1 MDKSAAPIVA
11 PSANE
16 ISRKSFGQAPDASRF
31 AGSAPR
37 GAKKITRGPNSLV
50 SPYFRYYRNAS
61 TFTQGNRLELS
72 PRLRWKIDRF
82 KEKLSGAF
90 GGKPEDARPK
100 LCPACG
106 TLVGSS
112 ARRCHQCGASM
123 TFSLA
128 AASRSLSRLMPTT
141 SPASYAILT
150 LSCVMYGLSLL
161 WTVRLSGLLPPAGGG
176 LGALMGLGSINGSV
190 LQRLGASLPLPI
202 NVAQPWRFVTA
213 VFLHGSI
220 MHIVF
225 NMWVL
230 MDIGPQIEELY
241 GSARYLFIYVV
252 TGVGGYVVSS
262 FFGHFSVGGSGAL
275 LGLIGV
281 LLAITTGRRSASMQM
296 LRSQLIRWLI
306 YIAVFGF
313 LFPGIDNWAH
323 AGGLGTGFVLG
334 KIMKDRAPASP
345 EEHKRALALGWASAL
360 VVFASFATVIL
371 LNLRA
376 R

>member
-1 MDKSAAPIVA
+1 M
-11 PSANE
+11 
-16 ISRKSFGQAPDASRF
+16 
-31 AGSAPR
+31 
-37 GAKKITRGPNSLV
+37 
-50 SPYFRYYRNAS
+50 
-61 TFTQGNRLELS
+61 ELS

-82 KEKLSGAF
+82 KEKLSSAF
-90 GGKPEDARPK
+90 SSKQENARPR

-106 TLVGSS
+106 TLVGST
-112 ARRCHQCGASM
+112 ATRCHQCGASL

-128 AASRSLSRLMPTT
+128 AASRSLSKLMPAT
-141 SPASYAILT
+141 SPATYAILT

-161 WTVRLSGLLPPAGGG
+161 WTIRLSGLQPPAGGG
-176 LGALMGLGSINGSV
+176 LGALLSLGSVNAGV

-202 NVAQPWRFVTA
+202 NLLQPWRFVAA

-241 GSARYLFIYVV
+241 GSARYLFIYVA
-252 TGVGGYVVSS
+252 TGVGGYVLSS

-281 LLAITTGRRSASMQM
+281 LLAITTGRRGAGMQM
-296 LRSQLIRWLI
+296 LRSQIIRWLI
-306 YIAVFGF
+306 YIAVFGL

-323 AGGLGTGFVLG
+323 AGGLAAGFLLG
-334 KIMKDRAPASP
+334 RIMKDHAPASL
-345 EEHKRALALGWASAL
+345 EEHKRALVLGWASAF
-360 VVFASFATVIL
+360 VVFVSFAMVVF
-371 LNLRA
+371 LNLRM